1 MDLPITL
8 IHQLDSILHPLVP
21 HPDGL
26 SATANALVE
35 SLATAVSSFRGLD
48 LRVTHAGQRVT
59 LTAFDKVVAGQIATS
74 LRWRLNG
81 HDQADPDQLIL
92 YAGRTGAFVDLAA
105 DLRYAL
111 VKKSPHMLLQPDLEL
126 DQDLPPRTTTTGLT
140 GLSELSLLNRAAG
153 VLIDRGASPRD
164 ALTELDRQA
173 LLAGVDRYAYA
184 RELLKPRG
192 EPDADRS

>member
-1 MDLPITL
+1 MDLPSTL
-8 IHQLDSILHPLVP
+8 IHEFDSILHPLVP
-21 HPDGL
+21 DPDSL
-26 SATANALVE
+26 SRSASALVA
-35 SLATAVSSFRGLD
+35 SISTAVASFRGLD
-48 LRVTHAGQRVT
+48 LSLTYAGQRVT
-59 LTAFDKVVAGQIATS
+59 LAAFDQVAAGPSATS

-81 HDQADPDQLIL
+81 HGQADPDQLIL
-92 YAGRTGAFVDLAA
+92 YAGRAGAFVDLAA

-111 VKKSPHMLLQPDLEL
+111 ARKSPHTLLQSDLEL
-126 DQDLPPRTTTTGLT
+126 DRDLPPRTTTTGLT

-164 ALTELDRQA
+164 ALAELDRQA

-192 EPDADRS
+192 EPKADRP